1 LTRSGLTN
9 LIDHALIQQS
19 VILKFPEPE
28 EWDLEHIQNFL
39 EPVTANTGPLILPG
53 PDGATWGSAAA
64 PKSYS
69 PDLVTLCPRQKE
81 DPFSTW
87 ISKAA
92 LTNMFRYGCNRF
104 KKTSRKHGVVGYM
117 DSSILKITHWLTSI
131 FASLFPIVSI
141 LVLYCVHSMP
151 ARLGII
157 AGFNILLSVCLIG
170 FAGAKRSEVFAVTA
184 A

>member
-1 LTRSGLTN
+1 M
-9 LIDHALIQQS
+9 IDEALIQQS
-19 VILKFPEPE
+19 TILKFSRPDRL
-28 EWDLEHIQNFL
+28 DLEYIQNFL
-39 EPVTANTGPLILPG
+39 EPKSKNTGILIIPG
-53 PDGATWGSAAA
+53 PDGETWGSVADR
-64 PKSYS
+64 KSYS
-69 PDLVTLCPRQKE
+69 PDLVTLCPRQTE

-92 LTNMFRYGCNRF
+92 LVNIFRCGCHRF
-104 KKTSRKHGVVGYM
+104 MKRSQKRGTIGVM
-117 DSSILKITHWLTSI
+117 DTTILKITQWITSI
-131 FASLFPIVSI
+131 LASLFPIVSI

-157 AGFNILLSVCLIG
+157 AGFNILLSVSLIG